1 MKEFIKT
8 RKISKK
14 ISLILMSI
22 LLFLLGIM
30 ITNESKAV
38 YVNELWDQSTIN
50 GKPYDIY
57 CIEPTNPLSND
68 SSNYRVTTTWT
79 VNGNSVKKNNVAV
92 NSNTSEYKLA
102 LKRAYILSTS
112 DTLFTRNQM
121 DTVLKSWKNPYP
133 STAKRA
139 LFNGI
144 YDVTSVKQ
152 AAVWK
157 LSGFN
162 KWKNFGSYLKYEW
175 DVGGTV
181 VNFVIRRSKIG
192 SQWHYTY
199 TTDNGGYSEGAFK
212 GVGGNYGM
220 TALNFK
226 SEIDYYT
233 RAENLYN
240 AAISYK
246 GEPTVSLKTEGM
258 SSIQP
263 DYTSDSS
270 YVKIGPYVLE
280 HNSRVTIQTTVDSAT
295 DLEGRNIKDKI
306 ILSTETIKD
315 KLGNITGTKITIK
328 ISKNN
333 MPTSIGKIKIKY
345 TAKNV
350 VTNATIYEVKNTIDG
365 GQNLLSGGGTLQNID
380 RTIEIPSELTLIP
393 PIKLNLTKKSSLG
406 SNLSGVKFKIEAK
419 QNGSVIAEKN
429 GITSFTTVSG
439 GKTLNWQPTS
449 RDYPIIITITETDV
463 PTGYKVAEPIV
474 ITLTYDTT
482 TNKWKATKTTD
493 KENILTITKDTNID
507 ITITNQY
514 ISPIK
519 IGGDI
524 DGFGGFDKVDQAE
537 KAVIGAEFKAVFEQD
552 GKELATKTATSNTAG
567 KLDFEAVQ
575 PKTTSNVRV
584 TITETKAP
592 AGYENSGYA
601 KTIDF
606 KYNTKKHTWEPLT
619 NDVHAK
625 VKYKDKTTYVDIDN
639 VKNDAQIDK
648 LTLIKQDS
656 QDHGNLVGA
665 KFNITLENVKS
676 ANIKGSPKKTA
687 SSDSKIVYK
696 DVSTTSEGLILENIV
711 IDKLEYPTGERVPV
725 IITLEETLAPV
736 GYKKID
742 GTITLTITRVGTEY
756 TITTS
761 SEESVTSSEFFADTV
776 TIKGNKGDVNRDGD
790 IAVNDALLVL
800 QYSTGEITLD
810 EDQKNRADTNGDR
823 RINSADALWILQHK
837 TKSVTVSDEIINA
850 IEKNGKGDINDD
862 KSITTEDALLALE
875 IAVGK
880 SDPNIKKP
888 ENGDVDGNGK
898 VNSAD
903 ALAILQ
909 YLARGKED
917 EDTTTGVT
925 ENNHKIEIRMND
937 IPIMN
942 LGGIVWAE
950 KIKTGKEQADI
961 NNTYSESDDEALG
974 GVTVRLLDE
983 NYKTVATTK
992 TAGKD
997 GKEVTYLNNLG
1008 KESTVKLKQ
1017 GQYLFTK
1024 LDDGT
1029 NYIPVGTDY
1038 KVEIDYDG
1046 ITYNA
1051 LKNTDKNILYN
1062 KNAYSKITSEDD
1074 HGLADG
1080 TKTIFGTENENQSK
1094 TDRGYTINYILQDEE
1109 NIPDKAI
1116 YSNVE
1121 KDGKQAFVTAR
1132 SEKYLQKTEDW
1143 KSTWKDNNGVGEINL
1158 DSYAFDINFGL
1169 YKKFFD
1175 LNLGTDV
1182 DSAEVLIN
1190 GQTSTYTYDQILDGE
1205 LDRALRN
1212 ESQRTTDDAIDY
1224 NLYLAYSDYNY
1235 RIADYKVPGD
1245 EGSLGNPYGD
1255 SITSKKDKDTEL
1267 EVYVTYNLQIN
1278 NQSTQHNAE
1287 RVKVKYSYDEGYKYV
1302 ESNGEVEDIGKNML
1316 EISNINVAPG
1326 EKKTIQLTFKV
1337 KKNENDGTFVKDPK
1351 AEETYTNMAEI
1362 IEYSTKEGRLVDAD
1376 SAPGNTFLGEN
1387 KPTTR
1392 REDDTDTANGIVIRF
1407 KENAERSI
1415 SGKVFD
1421 ASNNNG
1427 VSDVIVQLIELVEI
1441 NNQQY
1446 EYIWQETVA
1455 GSDTVKTTARNGYSG
1470 DSYNVTNEA
1479 GEYKFTERIIPG
1491 NYIVR
1496 FIYGDGSTYD
1506 ITNNTLKYNGEDYK
1520 STYVNYN
1527 YNADWYNDTSLN
1539 GENSKAV
1546 DNEARRL
1553 KVMSYAVDV
1562 DGAKGKKLALL
1573 NKQANN
1579 LTEAEKASLKDD
1591 VLANTWMCAETLKIK
1606 VPVDADTQKNTNA
1619 DTTVADGS
1627 NPNIGNTQFTNV
1639 NFGLMER
1646 PKTKL
1651 VLEKH
1656 ITGLT
1661 IKPVESGVRLIAD
1674 ARANIEDILNNV
1686 TERQIRLEG
1695 EQTGLLAIKSTRSNR
1710 GYWYLQTD
1718 TTELAQ
1724 GADAYITYTYV
1735 ITNKG
1740 DKDYLSNGLIEAY
1753 RENEGTIDGTQ
1764 YNYQNYLENLET
1776 LVKDKIKAKGF
1787 TKGEYLSK
1795 FYYTRDET
1803 EATPVLASVESMQEF
1818 LNPKVSFVSGDNMM
1832 NNTTGESKPYYT
1844 TNGTLEN
1851 QNITE
1856 KVTSNSSTG
1865 KLVRKGDDDYNVT
1878 ETETKNKN
1886 TDWSKKAVVSKA
1898 LSASEIE
1905 TGGVY
1910 DSYLAEITHYTNAA
1924 GRRDQSTPANLSYV
1938 HSEDKNMNMESYKDS
1953 NGNMIT
1959 AETTITVAGST
1970 ITEET
1975 NYYLYGATVK
1985 AEGVEVSSSDIK
1997 LEKDKL
2003 TYVGRTFNDLNN
2015 TTFEKLN
2022 EEDEFWAETFRI
2034 TKPTGE
2040 DKLTPVQIAII
2051 TISSVA
2057 VLGVGIILIKK
2068 FVLKK

>member
-1 MKEFIKT
+1 MVTNNDVAKLNKMIITEKE
-8 RKISKK
+8 
-14 ISLILMSI
+14 
-22 LLFLLGIM
+22 
-30 ITNESKAV
+30 ESAKAE
-38 YVNELWDQSTIN
+38 Y
-50 GKPYDIY
+50 YDG
-57 CIEPTNPLSND
+57 
-68 SSNYRVTTTWT
+68 
-79 VNGNSVKKNNVAV
+79 GNSAQQHVLFVYEAMIKNRN
-92 NSNTSEYKLA
+92 NS
-102 LKRAYILSTS
+102 LS
-112 DTLFTRNQM
+112 
-121 DTVLKSWKNPYP
+121 
-133 STAKRA
+133 
-139 LFNGI
+139 I
-144 YDVTSVKQ
+144 
-152 AAVWK
+152 
-157 LSGFN
+157 
-162 KWKNFGSYLKYEW
+162 
-175 DVGGTV
+175 
-181 VNFVIRRSKIG
+181 
-192 SQWHYTY
+192 
-199 TTDNGGYSEGAFK
+199 
-212 GVGGNYGM
+212 
-220 TALNFK
+220 
-226 SEIDYYT
+226 
-233 RAENLYN
+233 NL
-240 AAISYK
+240 
-246 GEPTVSLKTEGM
+246 
-258 SSIQP
+258 
-263 DYTSDSS
+263 
-270 YVKIGPYVLE
+270 
-280 HNSRVTIQTTVDSAT
+280 
-295 DLEGRNIKDKI
+295 DKI
-306 ILSTETIKD
+306 LTPPAEI
-315 KLGNITGTKITIK
+315 NITK
-328 ISKNN
+328 
-333 MPTSIGKIKIKY
+333 
-345 TAKNV
+345 A
-350 VTNATIYEVKNTIDG
+350 
-365 GQNLLSGGGTLQNID
+365 
-380 RTIEIPSELTLIP
+380 
-393 PIKLNLTKKSSLG
+393 SSLG
-406 SNLSGVKFKIEAK
+406 GGLSGVAFEVVAK
-419 QNGSVIAEKN
+419 QGTNILKSDT
-429 GITSFTTVSG
+429 ITTLG
-439 GKTLNWQPTS
+439 GKATFKCQPTN
-449 RDYPIIITITETDV
+449 RNDIEITITEKIKPTDD
-463 PTGYKVAEPIV
+463 TGTYQPLNKTMK
-474 ITLTYDTT
+474 ITLKYDTT
-482 TNKWKATKTTD
+482 TNKWKATETTD
-493 KENILTITKDTNID
+493 EENVLGITNATNID

-524 DGFGGFDKVDQAE
+524 DGFGGFDKVDQAGNP
-537 KAVIGAEFKAVFEQD
+537 VIGAEFKAVFEQD
-552 GKELATKTATSNTAG
+552 GKELATKTATSDTAG

-575 PKTTSNVRV
+575 PKTTSNVKV

-592 AGYENSGYA
+592 AGYENSKYN
-601 KTIDF
+601 KTIEF
-606 KYNTKKHTWEPLT
+606 KYDKNSHTWNPLT

-625 VKYKDKTTYVDIDN
+625 VQYKNKTTYVDIDN

-711 IDKLEYPTGERVPV
+711 IDKLVDSTGERVPV
-725 IITLEETLAPV
+725 IITLEETLAPK

-742 GTITLTITRVGTEY
+742 GKITVKITRVGTEY

-761 SEESVTSSEFFADTV
+761 SEEGVTSSEFFADTV

-790 IAVNDALLVL
+790 ITINDALLVL

-810 EDQKNRADTNGDR
+810 EDQKDRADTNGDGK
-823 RINSADALWILQHK
+823 INSADALWILQHK
-837 TKSVTVSDEIINA
+837 TKSVTVSAEIINA

-875 IAVGK
+875 ISVGK

-888 ENGDVDGNGK
+888 ENGDVDGNGR

-909 YLARGKED
+909 YLARGKEA

-992 TAGKD
+992 TAGKA
-997 GKEVTYLNNLG
+997 GKDVTYLNNLG
-1008 KESTVKLKQ
+1008 KGSTVKLKQ

-1051 LKNTDKNILYN
+1051 LMNTDKNILYN

-1074 HGLADG
+1074 HGLAAG
-1080 TKTIFGTENENQSK
+1080 TKTIFGTENEKQSK
-1094 TDRGYTINYILQDEE
+1094 TNGGYTINYTLQDEE

-1182 DSAEVLIN
+1182 NSAEVEIN
-1190 GQTSTYTYDQILDGE
+1190 GQKTEYTYDQILNGM
-1205 LDRALRN
+1205 LDKDLK
-1212 ESQRTTDDAIDY
+1212 EKLYKTTDDKIDY
-1224 NLYLAYSDYNY
+1224 NLYLAYSDYYY
-1235 RIADYKVPGD
+1235 RIDDYKVPGNTN
-1245 EGSLGNPYGD
+1245 SLGQPYGEALPD
-1255 SITSKKDKDTEL
+1255 KKDKNTEL
-1267 EVYVTYNLQIN
+1267 QVYVTYTLQIN
-1278 NQSTQHNAE
+1278 NQSTQHNATG
-1287 RVKVKYSYDEGYKYV
+1287 VKVKYSYDEGYEYV
-1302 ESNGEVEDIGKNML
+1302 GDVEGTVNDEKNKIL
-1316 EISNINVAPG
+1316 TISNINLVPG
-1326 EKKTIQLTFKV
+1326 ESKKITLKFKV
-1337 KKNENDGTFVKDPK
+1337 RKDENTGKFVKEPSDESK
-1351 AEETYTNMAEI
+1351 YTNVAEI
-1362 IEYSTKEGRLVDAD
+1362 VEYSTKEGRLVDAD

-1392 REDDTDTANGIVIRF
+1392 REDDTDTANGIVITF
-1407 KENAERSI
+1407 KKNAERSI
-1415 SGKVFD
+1415 SGKVFED
-1421 ASNNNG
+1421 SDKNSTQNG
-1427 VSDVIVQLIELVEI
+1427 EEQAVNDVIVQLIELVNI
-1441 NNQQY
+1441 NNKQY

-1455 GSDTVKTTARNGYSG
+1455 GSDTVKTTATSG
-1470 DSYNVTNEA
+1470 GRGDTYAVSNSD
-1479 GEYKFTERIIPG
+1479 GEYKFTQGIIPG
-1491 NYIVR
+1491 NYMVR
-1496 FIYGDGSTYD
+1496 FIYGDGSTYS
-1506 ITNNTLKYNGEDYK
+1506 ITKDTLKYNGEDYK
-1520 STYVNYN
+1520 STYAKYD
-1527 YNADWYNDTSLN
+1527 YNAEWYNNTKI
-1539 GENSKAV
+1539 GENYLYKINNISNAV

-1562 DGAKGKKLALL
+1562 DGNKGKTLNALDNITDT
-1573 NKQANN
+1573 NKQNEIVAAYKE
-1579 LTEAEKASLKDD
+1579 LTSEETAFEAVRKK
-1591 VLANTWMCAETLKIK
+1591 VLENTWMCAETLKIK
-1606 VPVDADTQKNTNA
+1606 MPVDTDAKENTNK
-1619 DTTVADGS
+1619 TTEVGNGS
-1627 NPNIGNTQFTNV
+1627 SPDASKTQFDNV
-1639 NFGLMER
+1639 NLGLMER

-1686 TERQIRLEG
+1686 TEGQITLDG
-1695 EQTGLLAIKSTRSNR
+1695 ERTGLLAIKSTRSNR

-1740 DKDYLSNGLIEAY
+1740 DEDYLSHNLIDIY
-1753 RENEGTIDGTQ
+1753 DPNNIDDYINKLQ
-1764 YNYQNYLENLET
+1764 NLEEE
-1776 LVKDKIKAKGF
+1776 IKLNISKNNFKKG
-1787 TKGEYLSK
+1787 KYLSA
-1795 FYYTRDET
+1795 FYYTGDQPNSDPDLNGEEVTSTARKW
-1803 EATPVLASVESMQEF
+1803 QEF
-1818 LNPKVSFVSGDNMM
+1818 LNPKVSFVSADDMEKTEVGD
-1832 NNTTGESKPYYT
+1832 TEKAYYT
-1844 TNGTLEN
+1844 TNGKLEKRTDIN
-1851 QNITE
+1851 E
-1856 KVTSNSSTG
+1856 KVENEDG
-1865 KLVRKGDDDYNVT
+1865 KPTRNLTRKGNEKYEAT
-1878 ETETKNKN
+1878 N
-1886 TDWSKKAVVSKA
+1886 TDWSKKIVVSKA

-1905 TGGVY
+1905 SGGVY

-1975 NYYLYGATVK
+1975 NYYLYGATVEAK
-1985 AEGVEVSSSDIK
+1985 GVEVGLSDIK

-2003 TYVGRTFNDLNN
+2003 TYVGTAFSDLTN

-2022 EEDEFWAETFRI
+2022 ENDEFWAETFRI

-2051 TISSVA
+2051 TISAVA